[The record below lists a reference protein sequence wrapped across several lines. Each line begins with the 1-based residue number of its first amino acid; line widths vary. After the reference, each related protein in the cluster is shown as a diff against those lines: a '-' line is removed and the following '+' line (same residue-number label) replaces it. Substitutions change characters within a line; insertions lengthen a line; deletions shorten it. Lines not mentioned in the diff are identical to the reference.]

1 MEVECTQQDL
11 TIRFLNQKNKM
22 THREEKNENRKK
34 IAKKIIKEQQKIGIY
49 KKKS

>member
-1 MEVECTQQDL
+1 
-11 TIRFLNQKNKM
+11 M
-22 THREEKNENRKK
+22 THREEKQENRKK

>member
-1 MEVECTQQDL
+1 MAL
-11 TIRFLNQKNKM
+11 TKREQKKE
-22 THREEKNENRKK
+22 HSKQ